1 MIGKQAMAIT
11 VIAAMAATALGVGAY
26 SAFAQTETTTQTQI
40 ITVTGTGYVT
50 YTPTRAVIEL
60 GVVTESTSVVDATGT
75 NAQMVTS
82 LLSKLSGLGLAN
94 YSVKT
99 QSYSIYPLY
108 DYSQGKNPTITGYRA
123 VQNLEVDISENTG
136 AQLGIDAGKVIDAAV
151 SAGTNQVFNV
161 PLTIPDSTVDPLRI
175 KALQGASTQ
184 AQAKAEAIA
193 QPLGLRLL
201 SVQSVTEGGV
211 YLPGPIVYAS
221 GAEGKPATTITP
233 GPLTISASVQ
243 VVYRIG

>member
-1 MIGKQAMAIT
+1 MIGKQAMTIA

-26 SAFAQTETTTQTQI
+26 GAFAHAETTTQTQT
-40 ITVTGTGYVT
+40 ITVTGTGYLT

-60 GVVTESTSVVDATGT
+60 GVLTESTSVGNATGT

-108 DYSQGKNPTITGYRA
+108 DYSQGKNPTIIGYRA
-123 VQNLEVDISENTG
+123 VQNLEVDINENSG
-136 AQLGIDAGKVIDAAV
+136 AQLGVDAGKVIDVAV
-151 SAGTNQVFNV
+151 SAGTDQVFSV
-161 PLTIPDSTVDPLRI
+161 ELTLPDTTVEQLRV

-184 AQAKAEAIA
+184 AHAKAEAIV

-201 SVQSVTEGGV
+201 WVQSVTEGGV
-211 YLPGPIVYAS
+211 YVPGPIVYAS
-221 GAEGKPATTITP
+221 GTEGKPVTTITP